1 MLSRF
6 GTTPDTAGV
15 RTPDTA
21 GVRTPLRESLIFK
34 DFAFRPLLILL
45 ASNFALFAGAP
56 LRGSPRLRRG
66 SPSPIKCPP
75 TGGAHQLPG
84 FQPAPRALLG
94 RGHAAPRPLGLR
106 PLCALRARAPVGS
119 IRQGWVGARGWATLA
134 LSTLRSNPLFNTK
147 RENLKKLVEQGRR
160 PRSWGL
166 WVCGRRLGSRW
177 AIPVV
182 RRWAA
187 CCPRAVQQGCPRAER
202 SELAGARRASSTYPQ
217 AGGCKGA
224 NGPLTS
230 RLCVSKV

>member
-1 MLSRF
+1 MSA
-6 GTTPDTAGV
+6 P
-15 RTPDTA
+15 PDTA

-45 ASNFALFAGAP
+45 ASNFALLAGHP
-56 LRGSPRLRRG
+56 CGVPPRLRRG

-75 TGGAHQLPG
+75 SGGAHQLP
-84 FQPAPRALLG
+84 PASSPRLG
-94 RGHAAPRPLGLR
+94 RSSAGGMLPPDPLGFA
-106 PLCALRARAPVGS
+106 PCVPFGTRAPHRVDQARGGWA
-119 IRQGWVGARGWATLA
+119 QGGWATQA

-202 SELAGARRASSTYPQ
+202 SEPAGARRASSTYPQ